1 MNDAQLNSANPPISS
16 LLRGITWLEVLV
28 LIVTGGGLFFLPDLA
43 REQWPWAIA
52 PFNGRFVGTVY
63 LGSFVS
69 AMLMAFHGRWSPGR
83 IVLPMIFIFTTIVLG
98 VSFLHLDQF
107 DLQRWQPWS
116 WFLLY
121 IVLPI
126 NSAYHLW
133 LYRDRQSADSFS
145 TPSHWR
151 GSFLMLSVLFGVY
164 GLALLFFPTASS
176 AFWPWPIDGFHGQM
190 YSVVFITPAIGLFLI
205 ASRASS
211 LEWKTLGL
219 TQLVIGACAIIGLFL
234 VDAVVPPEK
243 KVNWA
248 LAGTWLWL
256 LIIAVYG
263 GVRVS
268 MLFRAGRNQE
278 VG

>member
-1 MNDAQLNSANPPISS
+1 MKNTQLDSANPPISN

-28 LIVTGGGLFFLPDLA
+28 LIVTGGGLFFLPALA
-43 REQWPWAIA
+43 REQWPWVIA

-69 AMLMAFHGRWSPGR
+69 AGLMAFYGRWSPGR

-98 VSFLHLDQF
+98 VSLFHLDQF
-107 DLQRWQPWS
+107 DLQKWQPWI

-121 IVLPI
+121 VILPI

-133 LYRDRQSADSFS
+133 LYRAWAPAQSAT
-145 TPSHWR
+145 TPAMWR
-151 GSFLMLSVLFGVY
+151 NYALGLSALFGLY
-164 GLALLFFPTASS
+164 GLALLIAPTAAS
-176 AFWPWPIDGFHGQM
+176 AFWPWPIDAFHGQM
-190 YSVVFITPAIGLFLI
+190 YSVVFITPAVGIFLVT
-205 ASRASS
+205 RQASS

-219 TQLVIGACAIIGLFL
+219 TLLVIGACAIIGLFL

-248 LAGTWLWL
+248 HAGTWGWMALMTL
-256 LIIAVYG
+256 YG
-263 GVRVS
+263 VS
-268 MLFRAGRNQE
+268 GAAMILRSGGKNP
-278 VG
+278 